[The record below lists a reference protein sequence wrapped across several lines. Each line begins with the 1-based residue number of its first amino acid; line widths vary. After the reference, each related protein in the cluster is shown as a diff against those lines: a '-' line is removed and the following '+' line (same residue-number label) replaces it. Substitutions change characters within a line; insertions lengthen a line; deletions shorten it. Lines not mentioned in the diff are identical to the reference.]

1 MKRNYLKNFSL
12 ALALFMFMTI
22 IGINTETFASAGKT
36 IQNGD
41 KVYSADVNSGT
52 PTRYSVNNKKAQT
65 IYYPTRYRNVFP
77 IYLKKGTVFF

>member
-36 IQNGD
+36 ILIFANGEGLVIKD
-41 KVYSADVNSGT
+41 LSVFRKKV
-52 PTRYSVNNKKAQT
+52 
-65 IYYPTRYRNVFP
+65 
-77 IYLKKGTVFF
+77 

>member
-22 IGINTETFASAGKT
+22 IGIQTETFASSGKT

-41 KVYSADVNSGT
+41 KVYSTDVNSGT
-52 PTRYSVNNKKAQT
+52 PTRYYVNNNKAQK
-65 IYYPTRYRNVFP
+65 IHYPDRYRNVFP
-77 IYLKKGTVFF
+77 VYKKGNGLF